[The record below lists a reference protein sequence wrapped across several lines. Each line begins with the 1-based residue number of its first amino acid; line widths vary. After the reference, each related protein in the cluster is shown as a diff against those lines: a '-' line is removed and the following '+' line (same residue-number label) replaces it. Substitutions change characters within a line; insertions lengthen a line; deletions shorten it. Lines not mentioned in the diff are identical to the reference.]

1 MNKNKLLKIGAAVLA
16 GGVLCGALVYY
27 NFIEKDDVGAV
38 LYDVCPDDFDFT
50 LDYIYS
56 VQDGEFVI
64 DQTKSFTMSEQ
75 LGKVVV
81 LNFWATNCQPCKEE
95 IPHFNEFYEAYKDQG
110 VEVVILNGETDSTAQ
125 GLLDNYL
132 NNTSGTEYDTV
143 YSHWKDFTCTFGR
156 FEADNNVMN
165 IFEVSPMLPVTV
177 VVNRQGVIKFMTNGK
192 MSYEELETVV
202 LAEL

>member
-1 MNKNKLLKIGAAVLA
+1 MKNKGLQIGAWALA
-16 GGVLCGALVYY
+16 GAVLCGALVYY
-27 NFIEKDDVGAV
+27 NVFDKETTGAM
-38 LYDVCPDDFDFT
+38 LNESCPDFT
-50 LDYIYS
+50 VDTYKIENGKFVVS
-56 VQDGEFVI
+56 GEDV
-64 DQTKSFTMSEQ
+64 SFSD
-75 LGKVVV
+75 LSGKVVV
-81 LNFWATNCQPCKEE
+81 LNFWATWCQPCKEE